1 VTKPRRTASGT
12 WRVQWFDHAGKRRS
26 ATFATEGAAKVA
38 LRRALSER
46 DDVRSGRITPKAVTT
61 VREAAAQWLPTRPP
75 GRRADNERHLR
86 VHILPAL
93 GDVTL
98 AKVDARKVQQF
109 TRHLENLK
117 TARKG
122 ERVGKPLAPSSIAN
136 VLTTL
141 RKLLRD
147 CGHHVAMSYKV
158 PTSDYGWIRTPE
170 EVARFLDACEPP
182 WFRVA
187 CALAL
192 HAGLRKGEIG
202 GLRVDAVNL
211 RERYIRIDRSYS
223 ATTKGKRVRYVPLS
237 QQLAAIIAPWIT
249 SYPHNLVISVGGEPL
264 TRHGLDL
271 AKRCARACKRAKIPR
286 VTFHQLR
293 HTYASHLA
301 QRVSLPVVGAMLGH
315 QDPKTTARYAHLDT
329 ESLARDERLH
339 LTYAAEA
346 TKVLPPKDEP

>member
-1 VTKPRRTASGT
+1 MTKPRRTKSGT

-98 AKVDARKVQQF
+98 AKVDARKVAQF

-122 ERVGKPLAPSSIAN
+122 EKTGKPLAPSSIAN

-147 CGHHVAMSYKV
+147 CGHVVPMPYKV

-170 EVARFLDACEPP
+170 EVARFLDACEPT
-182 WFRVA
+182 WFR
-187 CALAL
+187 
-192 HAGLRKGEIG
+192 

-211 RERYIRIDRSYS
+211 RERYIRIDRSYD

-237 QQLAAIIAPWIT
+237 QQLADILARDSAVSRVVSNT
-249 SYPHNLVISVGGEPL
+249 ALLVTADGQPL

-271 AKRCARACKRAKIPR
+271 AKRCARACKRAGIPR

-346 TKVLPPKDEP
+346 TKVLPEGEK